1 MYYPGIDFQT
11 FLSIGTIYTIHYY
24 EYRTDFTF
32 SGETHDFW
40 EFVYADKGETLIT
53 SGTTEFRLKAGEL
66 YFHQPNE
73 FHAVRSDGQIAP
85 NLIVISFDLSTSNK
99 SDLQLS
105 AEKQLFSLSD
115 RILRIDQAERRL
127 LASIIQEAKQSF
139 DCRLDD
145 PYLTTMP
152 LKADLPLGSGQMI
165 HLHLEEFLIHL
176 LRRFEH
182 AKQTTHVQKPAS
194 YKLKNTEETL
204 DMITNYLKQH
214 LHEQVS
220 LEQVCHDNLIGRTQ
234 LQKLMKEQF
243 DMGVINYFHQLKIE
257 EAKQQIRSGRL
268 NFTQISA
275 GLGYQSIQYFSRQFN
290 KLTGMTPT
298 EYSSSIKALA
308 ESGMEV
314 ATR

>member
-165 HLHLEEFLIHL
+165 RLHLEEFLIHL

-182 AKQTTHVQKPAS
+182 TKQTTYVQKPAS

-214 LHEQVS
+214 LHEQVT
-220 LEQVCHDNLIGRTQ
+220 LEQVCHDNLIGRTS

-275 GLGYQSIQYFSRQFN
+275 GLGYQSIQYFSRQFK

-308 ESGMEV
+308 ENGYPH
-314 ATR
+314 